1 MPMDEPNLSRKL
13 ARAAGLPQDLAEIV
27 LETARD
33 YVKAQHPELADDVDA
48 LLADR
53 RGGNR
58 LVRMIARLG
67 RQADPRRSSSPE
79 KKP

>member
-1 MPMDEPNLSRKL
+1 MDDSKLGRKL
-13 ARAAGLPQDLAEIV
+13 ARAAGLPQDLAETV

-33 YVKAQHPELADDVDA
+33 FVKDQHPELADDVDA
-48 LLADR
+48 LFADR

-67 RQADPRRSSSPE
+67 RQADPRRQEDADDAS
-79 KKP
+79 

>member
-1 MPMDEPNLSRKL
+1 MMDDKERLSRRL
-13 ARAAGLPQDLAEIV
+13 ARGAGLPEDLAEIV

-33 YVKAQHPELADDVDA
+33 YVKARHPELADDVDA
-48 LLADR
+48 LFADR

-67 RQADPRRSSSPE
+67 RRADPRRTSPPE
-79 KKP
+79 SER